1 MQLGVIG
8 LGTMG
13 ANLARNAARN
23 GAKII
28 VFNRSGEKTGAFL
41 SAYRKEG
48 TIESAENLSELCT
61 KLAKPRKILLMVKA
75 DAVDEVLKELL
86 PYLSSGDVL
95 IDGGNSHYKD
105 SERRSNIL
113 ENGGMHFIGMGV
125 SGGAAGALFGP
136 SLMPGGSKEAY
147 ETIAPLLK
155 KMAAEDGEN
164 GRCVA
169 YIGTGGTG
177 HFVKMVH
184 NGIEYGIMQLIAE
197 CYHILK
203 SEGRL
208 SNTELSDVFEQW
220 SKSEELGSFL
230 LEITAEIFRMH
241 DPDTGTDLID
251 LIKDNAGQKGTG
263 KWTTETA
270 LEFGVS
276 VPTITAGIDARIVSS
291 AKDFR
296 VQRSAKAAVALVD
309 ASIPKQELIAAV
321 RSTLE
326 LSMIHT
332 YAQGFQLLSV
342 ASGALGWNLPI
353 GEIARTWRG
362 GCIIRSTILKYY
374 QGAFQGNQAAGK
386 HLAERCGG
394 ERQKA
399 WRSVVAHA
407 SERGIP
413 VPALSASLSYYD
425 GYRSHWL
432 PQNLTQAQRDY
443 FGTHGYERVDK
454 EGSFHT
460 AWKTPS

>member
-1 MQLGVIG
+1 
-8 LGTMG
+8 
-13 ANLARNAARN
+13 
-23 GAKII
+23 
-28 VFNRSGEKTGAFL
+28 
-41 SAYRKEG
+41 
-48 TIESAENLSELCT
+48 
-61 KLAKPRKILLMVKA
+61 
-75 DAVDEVLKELL
+75 
-86 PYLSSGDVL
+86 
-95 IDGGNSHYKD
+95 
-105 SERRSNIL
+105 
-113 ENGGMHFIGMGV
+113 
-125 SGGAAGALFGP
+125 
-136 SLMPGGSKEAY
+136 MPGGSKEAY

-291 AKDFR
+291 AK
-296 VQRSAKAAVALVD
+296 
-309 ASIPKQELIAAV
+309 
-321 RSTLE
+321 
-326 LSMIHT
+326 
-332 YAQGFQLLSV
+332 GFPRATQCK
-342 ASGALGWNLPI
+342 G
-353 GEIARTWRG
+353 
-362 GCIIRSTILKYY
+362 
-374 QGAFQGNQAAGK
+374 
-386 HLAERCGG
+386 CGG
-394 ERQKA
+394 WWMHPFQSR
-399 WRSVVAHA
+399 
-407 SERGIP
+407 
-413 VPALSASLSYYD
+413 
-425 GYRSHWL
+425 
-432 PQNLTQAQRDY
+432 N
-443 FGTHGYERVDK
+443 
-454 EGSFHT
+454 
-460 AWKTPS
+460 